1 MQHTSA
7 HTLGKLTTLQLIV
20 ITIPVAIAEARQFQA
35 GAVVAFALKVAT
47 LGRNGIVTCTER
59 EGRGRERGGE
69 WGRVSRDLDL
79 AHCILWGYLQL
90 LSSDLSPAPQSY
102 SPSHSQARGMH
113 FKLLPQ

>member
-1 MQHTSA
+1 MLHTHTRT

-59 EGRGRERGGE
+59 GVGE
-69 WGRVSRDLDL
+69 SGVVL
-79 AHCILWGYLQL
+79 AEI
-90 LSSDLSPAPQSY
+90 
-102 SPSHSQARGMH
+102 
-113 FKLLPQ
+113 